1 MFWGQCYITS
11 GTEICCCLT
20 LSGFLIAQFPL
31 VVPYMT
37 ERNFWR
43 RLFNFSFQ
51 LFFSFYLFLGGIR
64 LDLVTLF
71 VNIDISSQK
80 QYHFLALKESNLGFQ
95 RYGMEK
101 FIVCDFAS
109 LWKRRHISLPSLV
122 AVTQVYSCL
131 WDLGDTARPFLLNF
145 CVIPNSVNF
154 SNHLRSA
161 PDGVTFCFMG
171 RFESIPFA

>member
-80 QYHFLALKESNLGFQ
+80 
-95 RYGMEK
+95 
-101 FIVCDFAS
+101 
-109 LWKRRHISLPSLV
+109 
-122 AVTQVYSCL
+122 
-131 WDLGDTARPFLLNF
+131 
-145 CVIPNSVNF
+145 
-154 SNHLRSA
+154 
-161 PDGVTFCFMG
+161 
-171 RFESIPFA
+171 